1 MFSFTIVVVVDVLKN
16 IEFHC
21 VQNKKVKKKKEKSAF
36 YMELLKVHDLV
47 PSNRILRET
56 KSGGERGKYM
66 NCVYARVCVH

>member
-1 MFSFTIVVVVDVLKN
+1 MFSFTIVVAVVVVDVLKN

-21 VQNKKVKKKKEKSAF
+21 VQNKKMKKKKKEKSAF

-56 KSGGERGKYM
+56 KSGKREG
-66 NCVYARVCVH
+66 NT